1 MLDRELTVCFGVW
14 SLVEAIMVVGLEHD
28 WSGIIS
34 SVCCVIVSLSS
45 LRYDC
50 NEGKFSG
57 RRLLN
62 LSSIVVEHD

>member
-1 MLDRELTVCFGVW
+1 
-14 SLVEAIMVVGLEHD
+14 MVVGLEHD

-34 SVCCVIVSLSS
+34 SVFCVIVSLSS